1 MKATTH
7 RLLTL
12 LPWLSPPLVAAVY
25 LALWDRIPERLAV
38 HFGTDGTPN
47 GWMTR
52 GESLAIDLALL
63 LFILVTSTFRISR
76 KAPAERGAGRA
87 LLLAAVAFVT
97 LVFLGLLKYNVTGSL
112 F

>member
-1 MKATTH
+1 MKTNTS

-12 LPWLSPPLVAAVY
+12 LPWLSVPLVASAY

-38 HFGTDGTPN
+38 HFGADGTPS

-52 GESLAIDLALL
+52 GESLVLDLALL
-63 LFILVTSTFRISR
+63 LFILVVGTLKMRGQ
-76 KAPAERGAGRA
+76 PPDERRAGRA
-87 LLLAAVAFVT
+87 LLFVAVGFVT
-97 LVFLGLLKYNVTGSL
+97 LVFLGILKYNITGSL